1 MNWNWNVHLLNV
13 RKIPR
18 LHWQVLQAFLYM
30 SLGSGKECGARR
42 ERDPLP
48 IPGDS
53 VMVCTHRLL
62 PSAWRRP
69 PLFKARGVLLHT
81 ELHQSFAG
89 SVYEC
94 WESNSGNNGKT
105 LIFSTCSKPPFGR
118 GRGHWEE
125 SQSCWEAKQKNP
137 KNSFILFILIIH
149 QQSTAAWANPLHPK
163 LCCCFSTEK
172 HSRITAD
179 PGGSSWSSLQRV
191 SPGNNSSHMCLHGH
205 FTVIPP
211 SFRAEMETWGERG
224 PSRLE
229 SKQITFMHINKAPD
243 WKCSRCSR
251 RNINSRCC

>member
-30 SLGSGKECGARR
+30 SLGPGKECGARR

-125 SQSCWEAKQKNP
+125 SQSCWEAKQKKPKKQFYFVHFNNP
-137 KNSFILFILIIH
+137 
-149 QQSTAAWANPLHPK
+149 
-163 LCCCFSTEK
+163 STEHGSLGK
-172 HSRITAD
+172 PTPSQVVLLFQHRKTQQNNCWPRWEFLKLPAKGF
-179 PGGSSWSSLQRV
+179 PG
-191 SPGNNSSHMCLHGH
+191 
-205 FTVIPP
+205 
-211 SFRAEMETWGERG
+211 
-224 PSRLE
+224 
-229 SKQITFMHINKAPD
+229 
-243 WKCSRCSR
+243 
-251 RNINSRCC
+251 